1 MRLRHPLTR
10 LIYDRQ
16 ADGSVRVG
24 EGDQSGVF
32 DRRGN
37 WLSGNRKSADPMLC
51 WLVSDGH
58 LPAWNRVAGDSPSKE
73 AQS

>member
-24 EGDQSGVF
+24 DDDRWGIF

-37 WLSGNRKSADPMLC
+37 WLSGDRKTADPMLC
-51 WLVSDGH
+51 WFVSDGY
-58 LPAWNRVAGDSPSKE
+58 LPLWNRVASASPSTE
-73 AQS
+73 VRS